1 MKKYILYKI
10 QNNKKTDII
19 TIRSNKTKKE
29 IKTYFTNKNIQFD
42 GVDSIPLTKKE
53 AKLYA

>member
-1 MKKYILYKI
+1 MKKYIIYKI
-10 QNNKKTDII
+10 QNNKKIDLI
-19 TIRSNKTKKE
+19 TIRSDKSKEE
-29 IKTYFTNKNIQFD
+29 IKNYFANKNIQFD

>member
-1 MKKYILYKI
+1 MKKYIIYKI
-10 QNNKKTDII
+10 QNNKKIDLI
-19 TIRSNKTKKE
+19 TIRSNKSKDE
-29 IKTYFTNKNIQFD
+29 IREYFTNKNIQFD